1 MLFKPYYIV
10 QAWSK
15 SRQRLQTQ
23 FVTTEMVDG
32 RRCTE
37 FKEADQRA
45 RAFAQSLNEAKKLGA
60 ADWEPKVQ
68 LVSDNGKFLVRKT

>member
-23 FVTTEMVDG
+23 FLATEMSQG
-32 RRCTE
+32 KRCTDI
-37 FKEADQRA
+37 KEANMRA
-45 RAFAQSLNEAKKLGA
+45 QSFAASLNEAKKLQA
-60 ADWEPKVQ
+60 TDWEPKVR
-68 LVSDNGKFLVRKT
+68 LITDHGAYLVRK

>member
-32 RRCTE
+32 KRCTDI
-37 FKEADQRA
+37 KEAEQRA
-45 RAFAQSLNEAKKLGA
+45 RNFAQSLNESKKLGA
-60 ADWEPKVQ
+60 TDWEPKVQ

>member
-23 FVTTEMVDG
+23 FITTEMTEG
-32 RRCTE
+32 RRCTDI
-37 FKEADQRA
+37 KEAEQRA
-45 RAFAQSLNEAKKLGA
+45 NAFAQSLNEAKKLNA
-60 ADWEPKVQ
+60 ADWEPKVH
-68 LVSDNGKFLVRKT
+68 LVSDAGKFLVRRS